1 MHPRTEGSEKGE
13 GFRQRKNPELSFLS
27 GFAWYQLMKPV
38 KVRKCY
44 CVCLTVDFVSLFL
57 LCRQQYNQRVLNNL
71 WRTRLSLRRMLCLSP
86 VRKLDGR
93 HTGRPKKGDNLLLG
107 EGEQRGGGHSRRRR
121 ESLVLYKSFSTLW
134 VQKWVY
140 INHLQLK
147 TGKNKLQKLLQKV
160 SDGNRS
166 LYIIHVHFLICI

>member
-1 MHPRTEGSEKGE
+1 
-13 GFRQRKNPELSFLS
+13 
-27 GFAWYQLMKPV
+27 MKPV

-107 EGEQRGGGHSRRRR
+107 EGEQRGGGATADDGEKALCSINHS
-121 ESLVLYKSFSTLW
+121 VLSGYKSEST
-134 VQKWVY
+134 
-140 INHLQLK
+140 
-147 TGKNKLQKLLQKV
+147 
-160 SDGNRS
+160 
-166 LYIIHVHFLICI
+166 